1 MMVGR
6 GPFRR
11 RGLVIDAFVT
21 GESLTDDFLRCELA
35 DMTTGELTLEPLDF
49 VVLLLTVRSRAGAT
63 RAATAEAAPLLS
75 SSGKRENQLS
85 VGMYVSP
92 WNMGEVSKLSVMK
105 GDWSMSGEVMFVKVV
120 EGGADWKGSAK
131 MSLGDTVRVE
141 PDTERGLMAVKAV
154 GGASQETSCWR
165 PAKRLA
171 PESNELLL
179 FRSGGSVSVGLSW
192 AGTR

>member
-1 MMVGR
+1 MLGR

-11 RGLVIDAFVT
+11 RGLVIDAFAA
-21 GESLTDDFLRCELA
+21 GEPLTDDFLRCELA
-35 DMTTGELTLEPLDF
+35 DMTTGELTLEPLDL
-49 VVLLLTVRSRAGAT
+49 VVLLLTVRSSSGAT
-63 RAATAEAAPLLS
+63 RGAVTAGAVNLES

-85 VGMYVSP
+85 LGMYESP

-105 GDWSMSGEVMFVKVV
+105 GDWSMSGEVMFVNVV
-120 EGGADWKGSAK
+120 EGGADWRGSAK

-141 PDTERGLMAVKAV
+141 PGTEWGLMAVKAV
-154 GGASQETSCWR
+154 AGASQGASCWR

-179 FRSGGSVSVGLSW
+179 FKS
-192 AGTR
+192 A

>member
-1 MMVGR
+1 
-6 GPFRR
+6 
-11 RGLVIDAFVT
+11 
-21 GESLTDDFLRCELA
+21 
-35 DMTTGELTLEPLDF
+35 MTTGELTLEPLDF

-63 RAATAEAAPLLS
+63 RGAATAGAAPLLS

-85 VGMYVSP
+85 VGMYESP

-120 EGGADWKGSAK
+120 EGGADWNGSAK

-141 PDTERGLMAVKAV
+141 LDTEWGLTVVKAF

-179 FRSGGSVSVGLSW
+179 FRSGLSVSLSLSC
-192 AGTR
+192 AKPA